1 MVDSELLVDKQP
13 IPRTIYPNFT
23 DNPND
28 RTYVSNKIS
37 TTKYTL
43 LNFLPLTIL
52 LQFSRIA
59 NVFYLVNAILQTIPS
74 ISTNDPLATIIPLV
88 YVVSLGILKEF
99 LADYK
104 RYKNDNKVN
113 ETKCH
118 KLNEQGQI
126 VVCRTDQIKVGD
138 VLRIHDDEIIPADC
152 VVLACYQDSYDGD
165 VTECF
170 TKT

>member
-1 MVDSELLVDKQP
+1 MTTEKVDKQP
-13 IPRTIYPNFT
+13 IPRTVSPNFT
-23 DNPND
+23 ENPND

-43 LNFLPLTIL
+43 LNFLPRTII

-59 NVFYLVNAILQTIPS
+59 NVFYLINGILQTMPS

-88 YVVSLGILKEF
+88 YVISLGILKEF

-104 RYKNDNKVN
+104 RYKNDKKVN

-118 KLNEQGQI
+118 KLNE
-126 VVCRTDQIKVGD
+126 
-138 VLRIHDDEIIPADC
+138 
-152 VVLACYQDSYDGD
+152 
-165 VTECF
+165 
-170 TKT
+170 